1 MIYAGIGAR
10 TTPIEILKEFEQ
22 IGEDLAREGY
32 ILRSGHAE
40 GADSA
45 FETGCDKVNGCKE
58 IYIPWKNF
66 NGSKSDLIIEWN
78 SALNAQRA
86 YEIAREFH
94 PYYDNL
100 KPFVKKLM
108 ARNSFQVLGD
118 LKSENP
124 SDFIICYT
132 EGGELKGGTAQAIRI
147 ANAYKIPV
155 YNFGSEIGRQNF
167 YSDKENGMLG
177 KKTEEEYSL

>member
-1 MIYAGIGAR
+1 MTYAGIGAR
-10 TTPIEILKEFEQ
+10 KTPPEILKEFEQ

-32 ILRSGHAE
+32 TLRSGHAE

-45 FETGCDKVNGCKE
+45 FEVGCDKVNGQKE

-78 SALNAQRA
+78 WNLNSQKA
-86 YEIAREFH
+86 YDIAREFH
-94 PYYDNL
+94 PYYENL
-100 KPFVKKLM
+100 KPFVRKLM
-108 ARNSFQVLGD
+108 ARNSFQVLGN
-118 LKSENP
+118 LKGDKP
-124 SDFIICYT
+124 SDFVICYT

-147 ANAYKIPV
+147 ANAYGIPV
-155 YNFGSEIGRQNF
+155 YNFGSEIGRQSF
-167 YSDKENGMLG
+167 YSDRENGMLG